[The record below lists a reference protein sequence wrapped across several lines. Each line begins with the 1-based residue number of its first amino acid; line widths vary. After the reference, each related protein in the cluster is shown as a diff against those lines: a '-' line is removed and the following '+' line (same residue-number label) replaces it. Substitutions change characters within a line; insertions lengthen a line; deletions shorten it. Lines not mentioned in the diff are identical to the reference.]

1 MGSSALGF
9 AMRAHYLLCFLFA
22 LAFTSV
28 EARGVEGD
36 SVFRTDLRRDLFR
49 NYDRL
54 VKPEGQVAMQ
64 LGLTILELAYCPV
77 KEKMYTTV
85 WLRQSWVDNRLA
97 WDPEEY
103 GVQRLQL
110 PVEEVW
116 TPDLSSYGGK
126 LEVVQ
131 VSVYDKMTRAVVMA
145 DGKVVHVPA
154 MKITSHCPKPV
165 GEEWPTEHN
174 CSLKLGSWTYDVAD
188 VDPNFKDG
196 DPVELKYLTNKKV
209 EILDKGIEKIEKEYE
224 CCPGQKYVSLQ
235 FWFRF
240 KQEAGH
246 SMGKMWGGGRGG
258 YGKGRG
264 GTRATFSDSSEEDND
279 SEED

>member
-1 MGSSALGF
+1 
-9 AMRAHYLLCFLFA
+9 
-22 LAFTSV
+22 
-28 EARGVEGD
+28 
-36 SVFRTDLRRDLFR
+36 
-49 NYDRL
+49 
-54 VKPEGQVAMQ
+54 
-64 LGLTILELAYCPV
+64 
-77 KEKMYTTV
+77 MYTTV
-85 WLRQSWVDNRLA
+85 WLRQSWMDNRLA

-154 MKITSHCPKPV
+154 MKVQNKPKFFNLRSQMIPPPKITSHCPKPV

-209 EILDKGIEKIEKEYE
+209 GI
-224 CCPGQKYVSLQ
+224 
-235 FWFRF
+235 
-240 KQEAGH
+240 
-246 SMGKMWGGGRGG
+246 
-258 YGKGRG
+258 
-264 GTRATFSDSSEEDND
+264 
-279 SEED
+279 